1 MAKQLFAHLA
11 RTVRGRIW
19 GLTALGL
26 SALALAWIVTAAVSP
41 APAGCEGICQCWYCP
56 QYSWGDFN
64 GDGKS
69 EFRCDSPCDHGCAGA
84 CAYNDATGLGDC
96 SQVPGQ
102 GGCGP
107 VCNCRDEDCG
117 GAGVIPPD
125 DPPPVTPTPTPPP
138 TCPPMGK
145 VREQVN
151 LIPPRIEEVTYLPP
165 RPVVVGQDPNRQGFR
180 LRLIATGGRYEF
192 TRQEL
197 ERWCGPESAGESLG
211 RYPDACGEDAQWHW
225 ACPVR
230 CIECYDDP
238 FAVMQVRMRLAD
250 PTVDWIQRQ
259 LATRYPGARPKEG
272 LPRIWQLAGI
282 DGQMT
287 IDRWWLYAPGQPDVL
302 SPGPVDPGIH
312 GGKIV
317 AWTRGTP
324 KSDPQLV
331 ERAFEVPVYL
341 MDTTILR

>member
-11 RTVRGRIW
+11 RPVNRVW
-19 GLTALGL
+19 GLMALGL
-26 SALALAWIVTAAVSP
+26 VFVVLTWIATAAVAP
-41 APAGCEGICQCWYCP
+41 APTRCEGVCQCWYCP
-56 QYSWGDFN
+56 RFVYGDPD
-64 GDGKS
+64 GDGDS
-69 EFRCDSPCDHGCAGA
+69 EFSCESPCDHGCVGS
-84 CAYNDATGLGDC
+84 CTDNDC

-107 VCNCRDEDCG
+107 VCDCRDSDCAAAPVPPEDEP
-117 GAGVIPPD
+117 V
-125 DPPPVTPTPTPPP
+125 VTPTPTPPS
-138 TCPPMGK
+138 TCPPLGE
-145 VREQVN
+145 VRERVN
-151 LIPPRIEEVTYLPP
+151 LIQPRIEEVTYLPP
-165 RPVVVGQDPNRQGFR
+165 QPVVVGQDPNRQGFR
-180 LRLIATGGRYEF
+180 MHIIATGGRYEF

-197 ERWCGPESAGESLG
+197 EQWCGPESAGQSQG
-211 RYPDACGEDAQWHW
+211 RYPAACGVDAQWHW
-225 ACPVR
+225 ECPVR

-250 PTVDWIQRQ
+250 PSVDWIQRQ
-259 LATRYPGARPKEG
+259 LAARYPGARPKEG
-272 LPRIWQLAGI
+272 LPRTWQLTEI
-282 DGQMT
+282 DGQMA
-287 IDRWWLYAPGQPDVL
+287 IDRWWRYAPGQPDVL
-302 SPGPVDPGIH
+302 SQGPVDPGIH